1 MMLSPADWVPFR
13 WPPTWHNAA
22 KVDLDLIQ
30 GTPFNCAVDAP
41 ADVTEALR
49 KNGIVVTS
57 LDSATVTLLKDLR
70 WPQVQ
75 TGSNGSVNAGPTGNP
90 WVDSNGFAIQAARAL
105 VPDRPVWLAEDPP
118 QGRIL
123 KPDNFSL
130 AVCDAAVYGAHWL
143 PSPDMAAWPQIV
155 NAQKLFNAHQA
166 WQSYHPAARLA
177 IVSDFVGPHRALAFE
192 TLNLLTRL
200 YVPFE
205 IVPKSRA
212 AAYPLVLN
220 IDERPASTDPWQLA
234 SETHARLGRKN
245 DLILLWIGGSLIAHY
260 TTSPDGNSGLL
271 HLINYA
277 TRPPGQSVTAAVMAP
292 YSSARIYTLEHPE
305 PIAADLH
312 PVREGVEIYL
322 PPFAVYA
329 AIELTR

>member
-1 MMLSPADWVPFR
+1 MLPPADWVPFR
-13 WPPTWHNAA
+13 WPATWHDAA
-22 KVDLDLIQ
+22 KLDLIR

-41 ADVTEALR
+41 PDVTEALR
-49 KNGIVVTS
+49 KNGFAVTS
-57 LDSATVTLLKDLR
+57 LNAAPVTLVKDPR

-105 VPDRPVWLAEDPP
+105 APDKPVWLAEDPP
-118 QGRIL
+118 HNRVM
-123 KPDNFSL
+123 KADDFSL

-143 PSPDMAAWPQIV
+143 PAPDMAGWPQIV
-155 NAQKLFNAHQA
+155 NAQKLFNAHKA

-177 IVSDFVGPHRALAFE
+177 VVSDFVGPHRDLAFE

-205 IVPKSRA
+205 IVPKSRSTA
-212 AAYPLVLN
+212 FPLVLN
-220 IDERPASTDPWQLA
+220 IDEQRPSTDPWQLA
-234 SETHARLGRKN
+234 SETQAKLGRKN
-245 DLILLWIGGSLIAHY
+245 DLIRLWNGGSLNAHY
-260 TTSPDGNSGLL
+260 TISPDGSSGLL

-277 TRPPGQSVTAAVMAP
+277 AHFPGQSVTAGIMAP
-292 YSSARIYTLEHPE
+292 YSAARIYTLEHPE
-305 PIAADLH
+305 SVTAGLH
-312 PVREGVEIYL
+312 PVHEGVEIYL